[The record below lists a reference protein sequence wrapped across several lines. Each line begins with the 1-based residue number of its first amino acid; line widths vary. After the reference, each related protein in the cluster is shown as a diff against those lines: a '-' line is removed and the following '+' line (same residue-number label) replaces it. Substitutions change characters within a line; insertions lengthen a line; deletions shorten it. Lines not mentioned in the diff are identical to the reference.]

1 MSDTRGEEITLS
13 ASEMAFAAF
22 SGVARESANRA
33 HGRGR
38 AGGFTKSG
46 WDAHIEGACGE
57 CAVGKCLGVY
67 WPPGMGTMK
76 GPDLLHCIEVRTT
89 PGHNYRLPVKR
100 TDPEDRWF
108 VLVTGIAPVF
118 FVRGW
123 IGPDEAR
130 RDEWWDDTIEYPNWM
145 VPQSALH
152 PIGTLL
158 DAIHHCGKSHDMVT
172 LQKL

>member
-1 MSDTRGEEITLS
+1 MAHMKTTVPWEEITLS

-22 SGVARESANRA
+22 SGVAREAANRA
-33 HGRGR
+33 DGRGR
-38 AGGFTKSG
+38 AGGFSKSG
-46 WDAHIEGACGE
+46 WDTHIEGACGE
-57 CAVGKCLGVY
+57 CAAGKCLGVY

-108 VLVTGIAPVF
+108 VLVTGTAPVF

-123 IGPDEAR
+123 IGQ
-130 RDEWWDDTIEYPNWM
+130 TISESISPTCCIRF
-145 VPQSALH
+145 VRIISSSVFSALC
-152 PIGTLL
+152 IV
-158 DAIHHCGKSHDMVT
+158 I
-172 LQKL
+172 